1 MNKRNRKLPWIKFYP
16 SDWQA
21 EPTLKGCSLASKGL
35 WLEMLGLMAHSVK
48 HGHLCQFNAPEPLA
62 TKDLALTVGAEVEE
76 VEKCLKELEAK
87 GVFSV
92 CPKGT
97 IFSRRLL
104 KDAKRRNQQAKAQRK
119 KRERERVNH
128 FPSGTSKNV
137 ISLSSESLEPRD
149 QRPIIRD
156 ERLHRLEAKEPSS
169 SAAINA
175 KPQTAS
181 IDGHAVLKGLVS
193 TLAARKSSSNLDR
206 PSLDQFTT
214 AGMGFGLSR
223 EDCQKEYVKLV
234 RKEWADSKGNP
245 IKDLPTYLSKISANK
260 RRGL

>member
-1 MNKRNRKLPWIKFYP
+1 MNKRNQKLPWIKFYP

-48 HGHLCQFNAPEPLA
+48 HGYLCQFNSPEPLSV
-62 TKDLALTVGAEVEE
+62 KELALTAGAEAEEVEE
-76 VEKCLKELEAK
+76 CLNELRTK

-92 CPKGT
+92 CPKGL
-97 IFSRRLL
+97 IYSRRLL
-104 KDAKRRNQQAKAQRK
+104 KDAKRRKRQAKAQRE

-128 FPSGTSKNV
+128 FPSSTSKNV

-149 QRPIIRD
+149 KRPTTRD
-156 ERLHRLEAKEPSS
+156 ERLFRLESKEPQSPIGLNAQPKS
-169 SAAINA
+169 TSVDAQAAI
-175 KPQTAS
+175 Q
-181 IDGHAVLKGLVS
+181 GLVS

-223 EDCQKEYVKLV
+223 EECQKEYSKLTRRGWV
-234 RKEWADSKGNP
+234 DGRGNP
-245 IKDLPTYLSKISANK
+245 IKNIFTYLNKISANK